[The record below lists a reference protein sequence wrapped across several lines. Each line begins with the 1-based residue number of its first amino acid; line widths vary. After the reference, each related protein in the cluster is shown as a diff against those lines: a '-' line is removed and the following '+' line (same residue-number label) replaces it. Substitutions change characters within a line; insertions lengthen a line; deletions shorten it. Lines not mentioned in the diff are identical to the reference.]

1 MDQIKIG
8 KLITKKRLE
17 KKLTQSELG
26 NLLGVT
32 DKSVSKWERG
42 INIPDIAL
50 MTPLSEILDLTINE
64 ILSGEENP
72 KEENKS
78 VIDGI
83 KFYNKKTRNKFVLI
97 LAPILI
103 ILITILGL
111 FFINNYNQCKVYSVF
126 SEDPNYKVHGYI
138 IFNPNEN
145 IIVFDEMK
153 YQGTLSG
160 AIDEPYIEKFRI
172 LLKVNEEIIENIEVE
187 KSIGKLSEVL
197 NNKSI
202 AFEDFDNA
210 KLKVLKKAKEENINL
225 VFELYDDKGNK
236 IEHKIDLEFTEK
248 FNNNRLFYKKI
259 NN

>member
-111 FFINNYNQCKVYSVF
+111 FFINNYNQCKVYSID
-126 SEDPNYKVHGYI
+126 SNNPEYKVHGYI
-138 IFNPNEN
+138 LFNPNEN
-145 IIVFDEMK
+145 IIVLDDIT
-153 YQGTLSG
+153 YQGNLLGTNE
-160 AIDEPYIEKFRI
+160 EPSITKFRI
-172 LLKVNEEIIENIEVE
+172 LLKVKDEVIENIEVE
-187 KSIGKLSEVL
+187 KSTGKLSEVL

-202 AFEDFDNA
+202 AFEDFDNE

>member
-111 FFINNYNQCKVYSVF
+111 FFINNYNQCKVYSID
-126 SEDPNYKVHGYI
+126 SKGNEYKVHGYI

-145 IIVFDEMK
+145 IIVLDNIT
-153 YQGTLSG
+153 YQGNLIGTS
-160 AIDEPYIEKFRI
+160 DEPYIEKFRI
-172 LLKVNEEIIENIEVE
+172 LLKVKDEVIENIEVE
-187 KSIGKLSEVL
+187 KSTGKLSEVL

-202 AFEDFDNA
+202 AFEDFDNE
-210 KLKVLKKAKEENINL
+210 KLKVLKTAKKEDINL
-225 VFELYDDKGNK
+225 VFEIYDVNKNRIDHK
-236 IEHKIDLEFTEK
+236 IELNFTEK
-248 FNNNRLFYKKI
+248 FNNDRLIYKKT